1 MFVFFCN
8 LFLALFNGSWT
19 DFTYSQIMQNGNDS
33 CVIWLNYLGN
43 LFNESGNNF
52 ISFERWS
59 NFAYFVS
66 YPVAIVLSLI
76 CCISVFFII
85 VKSIRKIFSC
95 FLEWF

>member
-19 DFTYSQIMQNGNDS
+19 DFNYSQIMQSGQNS
-33 CVIWLNYLGN
+33 CLVWLNYLGN
-43 LFNESGNNF
+43 LFNESGNNSITLGSTSSFTEF
-52 ISFERWS
+52 IT
-59 NFAYFVS
+59 